1 MIRVLLVHEA
11 RLLRSALAALLG
23 REKDLEVTTA
33 CWKSAAASARSL
45 RPDVCVAD
53 VDHPGAGSLIA
64 AAELPQLT
72 ELSQLS
78 GLSGGSRGPRLLVL
92 ATPSRPALLR
102 RASQARALGYVNKDA
117 SPEGLLKAI
126 RRVAQGERFVDS
138 SLGFDFLQAAEM
150 PLTPRELSVL
160 ALAAEGASVSEIARS
175 LHLCNGTVRNYM
187 AAINRKTGARNRVDA
202 IRISRGAGW
211 L

>member
-53 VDHPGAGSLIA
+53 VDHPGAGSLVA

-72 ELSQLS
+72 ALSQEW
-78 GLSGGSRGPRLLVL
+78 RG
-92 ATPSRPALLR
+92 
-102 RASQARALGYVNKDA
+102 RALELAVLQ
-117 SPEGLLKAI
+117 EGRAH
-126 RRVAQGERFVDS
+126 R
-138 SLGFDFLQAAEM
+138 
-150 PLTPRELSVL
+150 
-160 ALAAEGASVSEIARS
+160 
-175 LHLCNGTVRNYM
+175 
-187 AAINRKTGARNRVDA
+187 
-202 IRISRGAGW
+202 
-211 L
+211 

>member
-117 SPEGLLKAI
+117 SPEVCS
-126 RRVAQGERFVDS
+126 RRYGGSPKENAS
-138 SLGFDFLQAAEM
+138 STARWASTSSR
-150 PLTPRELSVL
+150 PPRCPSPP
-160 ALAAEGASVSEIARS
+160 AS
-175 LHLCNGTVRNYM
+175 
-187 AAINRKTGARNRVDA
+187 
-202 IRISRGAGW
+202 
-211 L
+211 

>member
-1 MIRVLLVHEA
+1 
-11 RLLRSALAALLG
+11 
-23 REKDLEVTTA
+23 
-33 CWKSAAASARSL
+33 
-45 RPDVCVAD
+45 
-53 VDHPGAGSLIA
+53 
-64 AAELPQLT
+64 
-72 ELSQLS
+72 
-78 GLSGGSRGPRLLVL
+78 
-92 ATPSRPALLR
+92 
-102 RASQARALGYVNKDA
+102 
-117 SPEGLLKAI
+117 
-126 RRVAQGERFVDS
+126 
-138 SLGFDFLQAAEM
+138 M